1 LEQGDSVAKSAG
13 KSFVAMLARAD
24 ACNRRQNPEAAS
36 PLPTNLS
43 RSRFIG
49 SRQQAAGAADRKS
62 DTSPK
67 RFTRPARMATDLFPP
82 PLSYCWTMIFFEKA
96 FALCEVMLYFEGT
109 A

>member
-1 LEQGDSVAKSAG
+1 MPAVEDKILKPPV
-13 KSFVAMLARAD
+13 
-24 ACNRRQNPEAAS
+24 
-36 PLPTNLS
+36 
-43 RSRFIG
+43 RFPDG
-49 SRQQAAGAADRKS
+49 RS

-67 RFTRPARMATDLFPP
+67 RFTRPARMAADLFPP